1 MQLNHVLTAATMV
14 VFCFHRLKI
23 LYLQN
28 DSYICK
34 MLKAYK
40 YCLLPTEDQKQQLA
54 KFFGSARFVYNLG
67 LETKIAA
74 WTSAKKHL
82 TCIDL
87 ANQMKELK
95 DTEATWLA
103 ECPSQTLQMA
113 LRNLDNAYTN
123 FFRGAGFPKFKRKS
137 NTQSIQ
143 FPQGVTIESDQI
155 FLPKLKMVD
164 FVQHRSLGKGI
175 IKTVTVSRTPADKYF
190 VSILIDNQ
198 KELPKK
204 KPVREKSTVGI
215 DVGLKT
221 FAVLSDG
228 SQFHAPK
235 FLREQLLRLRIE
247 QRKMSRQFKKGVKV
261 KDQSNNWHKQRL
273 IVAILHEKVSNRRKD
288 FLHKTSTAIIKQ
300 YDTICL
306 ENLNVQG
313 MQQNRKLSLSI
324 SDVSWSAFNSM
335 LEYKAEWC
343 GKNIIYIGRFEPSS
357 KICSNCGNIFKELTL
372 SDRVWTCGKCG
383 TEHDRDHNAAKNIK
397 NFGLWNKP
405 AVAKVS
411 HKAML

>member
-1 MQLNHVLTAATMV
+1 
-14 VFCFHRLKI
+14 
-23 LYLQN
+23 
-28 DSYICK
+28 

-40 YCLLPTEDQKQQLA
+40 YSLLPTGEQQQQLA
-54 KFFGSARFVYNLG
+54 RFFGSARFVYNLG

-103 ECPSQTLQMA
+103 KCPSQTLQMA

-123 FFRGAGFPKFKRKS
+123 FFRGAGFPKFKKRS

-143 FPQGVTIESDQI
+143 FPQGVSIEKDQI
-155 FLPKLKMVD
+155 FLPKLKLVD
-164 FVQHRSLGKGI
+164 FVQHRPLGKGT
-175 IKTVTVSRTPADKYF
+175 IKTVTVSRTPANRYF
-190 VSILIDNQ
+190 VSILVDNK
-198 KELPKK
+198 KELPRK
-204 KPVREKSTVGI
+204 KPVRDKTTTGI

-228 SQFHAPK
+228 TQFNAPQ
-235 FLREQLLRLRIE
+235 FLRQQLRRLRIG
-247 QRKMSRQFKKGVKV
+247 QRKLSRQFTKGTKI
-261 KDQSNNWHKQRL
+261 KDQSSNWKKQRL
-273 IVAILHEKVSNRRKD
+273 IVALLHEKISNRRKD

-313 MQQNRKLSLSI
+313 MQQNRNLSLSI
-324 SDVSWSAFNSM
+324 SDVSWSAFTSM
-335 LEYKAEWC
+335 LEYKAAWY

-357 KICSNCGNIFKELTL
+357 KTCSDCGNIFKELSL
-372 SDRVWTCGKCG
+372 SDRIWTCEKCD
-383 TEHDRDHNAAKNIK
+383 TEHDRDYNAAKNIK
-397 NFGLWNKP
+397 NLGFGTGPQSLK
-405 AVAKVS
+405 
-411 HKAML
+411 